1 MDCVNIDCKGAKK
14 MQLRKFKG
22 ALSGP
27 RQVFATESPLKMM
40 KNALYFTSKAL
51 FVLKILKFLSGLLV
65 MRKSGLRKKVR
76 LISKFVTQQSGKQ
89 TITIHILPNLPNI
102 SRNKG
107 NQTLKFGQLIECNMR
122 GHSKSTFTQCR
133 FTLVSYPLSKKV
145 PRRLTQHKI
154 SIFSTQ
160 LYVQ

>member
-1 MDCVNIDCKGAKK
+1 MVLDAITHLTHFQPMFHFYTAWKHQKTSGFLFWGGYISGSLVENRLKSMLSTKRENKKTVNWFTLQRNCLLMDCVNIDCKGAKK

-76 LISKFVTQQSGKQ
+76 LISKFVT
-89 TITIHILPNLPNI
+89 
-102 SRNKG
+102 
-107 NQTLKFGQLIECNMR
+107 
-122 GHSKSTFTQCR
+122 
-133 FTLVSYPLSKKV
+133 
-145 PRRLTQHKI
+145 
-154 SIFSTQ
+154 
-160 LYVQ
+160 